1 MEFSACK
8 QFLFCKKMLSKY
20 RIFKLKMLIQVK
32 KKKMMQHLYE
42 DFSKLQPSKKRV
54 KKKRCSS
61 FKLKTLFKIATA

>member
-20 RIFKLKMLIQVK
+20 GIFKLKMLIQV

-61 FKLKTLFKIATA
+61 FKLKTLFKIVTAW

>member
-32 KKKMMQHLYE
+32 KKKNDATPLWRFFQTSTIKE
-42 DFSKLQPSKKRV
+42 TGKKE
-54 KKKRCSS
+54 
-61 FKLKTLFKIATA
+61 TLFEF